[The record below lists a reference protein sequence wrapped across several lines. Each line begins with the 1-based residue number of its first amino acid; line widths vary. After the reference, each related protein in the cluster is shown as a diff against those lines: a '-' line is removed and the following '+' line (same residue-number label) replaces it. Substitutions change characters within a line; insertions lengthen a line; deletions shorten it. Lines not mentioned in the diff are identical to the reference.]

1 MLKVCVDATAIRGQ
15 LSGIGF
21 YNLSLLRALDQL
33 QHSQQFQGQFSLQI
47 YYQPGLKDW
56 LQGRWQKNHHLA
68 EFTDCTCLPLPV
80 TLSDR
85 LVSFPN
91 PILNILNLLETRL
104 GKPDLIHGTD
114 HYIFPSRQSINLLTI
129 HDLTFLKFPEFVPP
143 IVQRYHQRILRC
155 LPFAQGIL
163 TFAESTKREIN
174 EYYQFPLERIF
185 VTPQASRYQDSPLS
199 TEPTAQGSDSDSANE
214 PLSAAIPYNFAVPYF
229 LFVSTLEPRKNIVGL
244 IEAFNLFKQATKA
257 PHQLVLIGQLGWK
270 YEPILEAIANSPYN
284 NEIHRLA
291 YLPNQWLALFYQ
303 RATAFVYPSFYEGF
317 GLPVVEAMN
326 FGLPVI
332 TSNGGSLPEVVADSG
347 VLVDPQD
354 IQALA
359 LALEKIVSD
368 TDWRDHLRQKS
379 LTRSK
384 DFSWENTAR
393 KTLEVYQILS
403 T

>member
-1 MLKVCVDATAIRGQ
+1 MMLKVCVDATAIRGQ

-33 QHSQQFQGQFSLQI
+33 QHSQQFQGQFCLQI

-56 LQGRWQKNHHLA
+56 LRGKWQKNHHLT
-68 EFTDCTCLPLPV
+68 EFKDCSCLPLPV
-80 TLSDR
+80 TLSDH

-185 VTPQASRYQDSPLS
+185 VTPQASRYQGLTLTPENLVAL
-199 TEPTAQGSDSDSANE
+199 PQ
-214 PLSAAIPYNFAVPYF
+214 PIPYDFNLPYF
-229 LFVSTLEPRKNIVGL
+229 LFVSTLEPRKNVVGL
-244 IEAFNLFKQATKA
+244 IKAFNLFKQATKA

-270 YEPILEAIANSPYN
+270 YEPILEAITNSPHN
-284 NEIHRLA
+284 NEIHRLS
-291 YLPNQWLALFYQ
+291 YLPNQWLAMFYQ

-317 GLPVVEAMN
+317 GLPVMEAMN

-354 IQALA
+354 IQTLA

-403 T
+403 N

>member
-21 YNLSLLRALDQL
+21 YNLSLLRALNEL

-56 LQGRWQKNHHLA
+56 CQGNWQKKHHLA

-85 LVSFPN
+85 LVNFPN
-91 PILNILNLLETRL
+91 PILNLLEKRL
-104 GKPDLIHGTD
+104 DKPDLIHGID
-114 HYIFPSRQSINLLTI
+114 HYIFPSQKAINLLTI

-155 LPFAQGIL
+155 LPFAHGIL

-174 EYYQFPLERIF
+174 EYYKFPLERIF
-185 VTPQASRYQDSPLS
+185 VTPQASRYQGLRLSQTTSPSAFELELSNDSF
-199 TEPTAQGSDSDSANE
+199 SAR
-214 PLSAAIPYNFAVPYF
+214 IPYNFQVPYF
-229 LFVSTLEPRKNIVGL
+229 LFVSTLEPRKNVVGL
-244 IEAFNLFKQATKA
+244 ISAFNLFKKATKA

-270 YEPILEAIANSPYN
+270 YEPILTAIANSAHQDQ
-284 NEIHRLA
+284 IHRLA
-291 YLPNQWLALFYQ
+291 YVPNQWLGEFYQ

-326 FGLPVI
+326 FGLPII
-332 TSNGGSLPEVVADSG
+332 TAKAGSLPEVVGDSG

-354 IQALA
+354 SQALA

-368 TDWRDHLRQKS
+368 TDWRDQLKQKS

-393 KTLEVYQILS
+393 KTLEVYQSLIA
-403 T
+403 

>member
-1 MLKVCVDATAIRGQ
+1 MMLKVCVDATAIRGQ

-21 YNLSLLRALDQL
+21 YNLSLLRALNQL

-47 YYQPGLKDW
+47 YYQPGFKDW
-56 LQGRWQKNHHLA
+56 LRGKWQKNNYLS
-68 EFTDCTCLPLPV
+68 EFANCTCLPLPV

-85 LVSFPN
+85 LVGFAN
-91 PILNILNLLETRL
+91 PIINLLEKRL

-155 LPFAQGIL
+155 LPFVQGIL
-163 TFAESTKREIN
+163 TFAESTKKEISH
-174 EYYQFPLERIF
+174 YYQFPPERIF
-185 VTPQASRYQDSPLS
+185 VTPQASRYQSPPLS
-199 TEPTAQGSDSDSANE
+199 TEPTSLESDSAND

-229 LFVSTLEPRKNIVGL
+229 LFVSTLEPRKNVVGL

-270 YEPILEAIANSPYN
+270 YEPILTAIANSPYTDQ
-284 NEIHRLA
+284 IHRLA
-291 YLPNQWLALFYQ
+291 YISNQWLALFYQ

-326 FGLPVI
+326 FGLPII
-332 TSNGGSLPEVVADSG
+332 TANAGSLPEVVGDNG

-354 IQALA
+354 LEALA
-359 LALEKIVSD
+359 LALEKIVANP
-368 TDWRDHLRQKS
+368 DWQRQLRQKS

-384 DFSWENTAR
+384 DFSWEHTAR
-393 KTLEVYQILS
+393 KTLEVYQSL
-403 T
+403 TH

>member
-21 YNLSLLRALDQL
+21 YNLSLLRALNEL

-56 LQGRWQKNHHLA
+56 CQGNWQKKHHLA

-85 LVSFPN
+85 LVNFPN
-91 PILNILNLLETRL
+91 PILNLLEKRL
-104 GKPDLIHGTD
+104 DKPDLIHGID
-114 HYIFPSRQSINLLTI
+114 HYIFPSQKAINLLTI

-185 VTPQASRYQDSPLS
+185 VTPQASRYRGSQLS
-199 TEPTAQGSDSDSANE
+199 TEPSSPKNKFINE
-214 PLSAAIPYNFAVPYF
+214 SLLATIPYNFAVPYF
-229 LFVSTLEPRKNIVGL
+229 LFVSTLEPRKNVVGL
-244 IEAFNLFKQATKA
+244 IEAFNLFKQVTKA
-257 PHQLVLIGQLGWK
+257 HHQLVLIGQLGWK
-270 YEPILEAIANSPYN
+270 YEPILTAIANSAYQDQ
-284 NEIHRLA
+284 IHRLA
-291 YLPNQWLALFYQ
+291 YVPNQWLGEFYQ

-326 FGLPVI
+326 FGLPII
-332 TSNGGSLPEVVADSG
+332 TAGAGSLPEVMGDSG

-354 IQALA
+354 TQALA

-393 KTLEVYQILS
+393 KTLEVYQSLIA
-403 T
+403 